1 MLTGEEIKN
10 NRKDV
15 QILEDS
21 KFIWQQYYLLR
32 KYLRYTIK
40 FINTIYTV

>member
-1 MLTGEEIKN
+1 MLTDEEIKN

-21 KFIWQQYYLLR
+21 KFILQQYYLLR
-32 KYLRYTIK
+32 KYLCYTIK

>member
-1 MLTGEEIKN
+1 MLTDEENKN

-21 KFIWQQYYLLR
+21 KFICFLLR

-40 FINTIYTV
+40 FINIIYTV

>member
-1 MLTGEEIKN
+1 MLTDEEIKN
-10 NRKDV
+10 NRNDV

-21 KFIWQQYYLLR
+21 KFILYLLR